1 MDMNTQTASEYSKT
15 PMVTHIYNAIFF
27 IFFSILNIF
36 YIKEAIIIKNV
47 CKIKKKLIL
56 KIIIPTK
63 IKFVLLVLSSLLFR
77 ACLFKIIQGCF
88 NLL

>member
-15 PMVTHIYNAIFF
+15 PMVTHIYNATFF
-27 IFFSILNIF
+27 FFFSILNIF

-47 CKIKKKLIL
+47 CKIKKRLIL

-63 IKFVLLVLSSLLFR
+63 IKFVIGT
-77 ACLFKIIQGCF
+77 FKSIIQSMF
-88 NLL
+88 V